1 MQRQRYV
8 VAAFVLLL
16 SACTSTTG
24 VIQIGQD
31 TYMIGSQGKSP
42 GGFSGTEAK
51 ALAFAEAQKHCAGLG
66 KKVQVINTQQSDMAF
81 GKNATAEVQ
90 FMCLSE
96 GDPQLGRPRL
106 EKVPDQVI
114 EVKSPLAPQPS
125 GSVQAPKDLY
135 SELLK
140 LEDLKKRGLLN
151 DVEFDQQKKRL
162 LSGQ

>member
-1 MQRQRYV
+1 MQHRKIV
-8 VAAFVLLL
+8 TAISVLLL

-51 ALAFAEAQKHCAGLG
+51 ALAFADAQRYCAGLG

-114 EVKSPLAPQPS
+114 QVNSPLAPQPPS
-125 GSVQAPKDLY
+125 STQMPRDLY

-140 LEDLKKRGLLN
+140 LEDLKKRGLLS
-151 DVEFDQQKKRL
+151 DLEFEQQKKRL
-162 LSGQ
+162 LSNQ